1 MSLSKYRITDIL
13 MLLLFGILV
22 EGVFLYLEAFFIG
35 AYMPNFVISFLV
47 IAVLFIRWG
56 PIGGISI
63 PIFALVDWLVCRYLL
78 PGKLGTAEELMQA
91 YNWKVLVEHLVSYS
105 FCFITLAFYN
115 KKNEKIMRE
124 SRVADFGFIT
134 LLYAGVAIIEGIM
147 VTLLENG
154 DLFINVGY
162 SFLWSIF
169 GYALSTVFY
178 FILIQQNVIV
188 NVKRQIIAQR
198 KEFEEERQYYQN
210 SNTTPSQKKSNEKE
224 GV

>member
-1 MSLSKYRITDIL
+1 MSLRKYQLIDML

-47 IAVLFIRWG
+47 IAVLLIRWG
-56 PIGGISI
+56 SVGGIAI
-63 PIFALVDWLVCRYLL
+63 PVFALVDWLVCRYLL
-78 PGKLGTAEELMQA
+78 PGKLGDSAELMAA
-91 YNWKVLVEHLVSYS
+91 YNWRVLVEHLVSYS

-115 KKNEKIMRE
+115 KKNFKIMQE
-124 SRVADFGFIT
+124 SKAADFGFIT
-134 LLYAGVAIIEGIM
+134 LLYCGVALIEGIM
-147 VTLLENG
+147 VTILEKG
-154 DLFINVGY
+154 DLFTNVGY

-169 GYALSTVFY
+169 GYIVSAVFY

-188 NVKRQIIAQR
+188 NVKQQLLTRR
-198 KEFEEERQYYQN
+198 KEFEEEKQYYQDRQH
-210 SNTTPSQKKSNEKE
+210 TPSQKKSNEKE